1 MDFDYFGNHNIKSE
15 SYIYSFLQTILFE
28 NILEIPSTHNLEVQ
42 YECNSLIDLNFD
54 NFVMI
59 SPFDSSF
66 PSVLM

>member
-1 MDFDYFGNHNIKSE
+1 MDFDNFGNHNIKSE
-15 SYIYSFLQTILFE
+15 RYSFLQTILFE
-28 NILEIPSTHNLEVQ
+28 KILEIPSTHNLEVQ